1 MVYRLTH
8 PARRARENSRQVVSR
23 QCFAWTY
30 SGSATFTRFWLRIVW
45 HVGVWNPILQ
55 KNVDVSK
62 QTCLVH
68 ESVTW
73 YRKLWEMS
81 CQVSRNVS
89 RHCPATVPP
98 LSRHCPATVPPL
110 SRHCPATVPPLSRH
124 CPATVPPHLGW
135 RWLFSPL
142 ASTIEAISKNLW
154 VIIGF
159 LGGWGLTCTKNT
171 SLTTEFLEIKSYIS

>member
-89 RHCPATVPP
+89 RHCVPP
-98 LSRHCPATVPPL
+98 LSRHCGLRADMHEKHKSNHRI
-110 SRHCPATVPPLSRH
+110 SRNKILHQLNMARIHTCRAQRT
-124 CPATVPPHLGW
+124 
-135 RWLFSPL
+135 
-142 ASTIEAISKNLW
+142 STPQTW
-154 VIIGF
+154 
-159 LGGWGLTCTKNT
+159 GGTHRMRG
-171 SLTTEFLEIKSYIS
+171 